1 MLAAVAASDM
11 VFPFVDIRKMRSD
24 PLENL
29 TLRERS
35 LLSALGSG
43 HTNSQLA
50 KDFGVSI
57 NTIKFHLR
65 NLFEKLEVRNRA
77 QAIALF
83 LEMKHGAYPGGAGGR
98 SMEPAGASRG
108 RRGRSD

>member
-1 MLAAVAASDM
+1 M
-11 VFPFVDIRKMRSD
+11 VFPFVDIRKMRAD

-43 HTNSQLA
+43 QTNNQLA
-50 KDFGVSI
+50 KEFGVSI

-77 QAIALF
+77 QAIAMF
-83 LEMKHGAYPGGAGGR
+83 LEMKHGAWPPSGGQGPRGLET
-98 SMEPAGASRG
+98 SGASRG
-108 RRGRSD
+108 RKPQGRLD